1 MARRQYTPLLRGMGP
16 YDFAAPTSSGQGDWR
31 TLARG
36 RRVQPLLLSLGAA
49 EPASAPPVLMPAP
62 APPPVRLLGLTK
74 VQLVLAV
81 LLLLALVYL
90 AYRLGRGRAP
100 TPIQAVRKMSTNR
113 LSKELYERLE
123 ANGRGSGRT
132 RAALAQLGRHR

>member
-1 MARRQYTPLLRGMGP
+1 
-16 YDFAAPTSSGQGDWR
+16 
-31 TLARG
+31 
-36 RRVQPLLLSLGAA
+36 
-49 EPASAPPVLMPAP
+49 
-62 APPPVRLLGLTK
+62 VRLLGLTK